1 MYAQRTKQANIGK
14 LLASLGLGGLIGG
27 GIGRVS
33 GYNAGNQAGYSE
45 GSANASKDTL
55 INLLKGM
62 TGVVQQGAESKLDLK
77 KLLESKSGVMPSIPM
92 APLNAESIKTAK
104 LRRVLYR
111 IEKSA
116 AEKQAIASLL
126 AALKGS
132 GGKARDM
139 ISKQIAGLL
148 GKGTTSKAEQQAAKF
163 VESVRSPNFKL
174 PKIPDA
180 APVEIPPSSMLGPKA
195 KLDLPSAG
203 SPGSA
208 DYFRNL
214 NRQNQ
219 LEALSN
225 ARLIP
230 EGGWPPVVRSK
241 EPYTFDL
248 QRFLNSPPAK

>member
-1 MYAQRTKQANIGK
+1 MHTQRTKQANIGK

-77 KLLESKSGVMPSIPM
+77 KLLESKSGAMPSLPV
-92 APLNAESIKTAK
+92 APLNAASIKTAR

-126 AALKGS
+126 KVLGQA
-132 GGKARDM
+132 GGKA
-139 ISKQIAGLL
+139 ISAPGRALGAFNRGGEAITNHIEKLL
-148 GKGTTSKAEQQAAKF
+148 GVNYAANQTMRHADRFAAHARGKR
-163 VESVRSPNFKL
+163 V
-174 PKIPDA
+174 PDMV
-180 APVEIPPSSMLGPKA
+180 P
-195 KLDLPSAG
+195 DSAG
-203 SPGSA
+203 VMGSA
-208 DYFRNL
+208 KPKNVSISV
-214 NRQNQ
+214 
-219 LEALSN
+219 A
-225 ARLIP
+225 
-230 EGGWPPVVRSK
+230 
-241 EPYTFDL
+241 DL
-248 QRFLNSPPAK
+248 LK

>member
-77 KLLESKSGVMPSIPM
+77 KLLDSKSGVMPSLPM

-111 IEKSA
+111 VAKSA
-116 AEKQAIASLL
+116 N
-126 AALKGS
+126 
-132 GGKARDM
+132 R
-139 ISKQIAGLL
+139 IS
-148 GKGTTSKAEQQAAKF
+148 
-163 VESVRSPNFKL
+163 
-174 PKIPDA
+174 
-180 APVEIPPSSMLGPKA
+180 
-195 KLDLPSAG
+195 
-203 SPGSA
+203 
-208 DYFRNL
+208 
-214 NRQNQ
+214 
-219 LEALSN
+219 
-225 ARLIP
+225 
-230 EGGWPPVVRSK
+230 
-241 EPYTFDL
+241 
-248 QRFLNSPPAK
+248 